1 MKKQPR
7 ILLGVTGSI
16 AAYKAVD
23 LLRLMQRDGWSVRV
37 IMTRAATEFVG
48 ELTFRTLSRHP
59 VAVDMFERPGRWE
72 PLHIALAQDADAMLI
87 APCTANVMAKIAN
100 GIADDLL
107 SCTALSIEVPLV
119 LAPAMNRAMLAH
131 PATVANLTYLRD
143 RGVHLVESGIG
154 DLACGTTGRG
164 RMADGAE
171 VMDVMRRVLGGAA
184 SLTSEKE
191 SCRNE

>member
-107 SCTALSIEVPLV
+107 SCTALSIEAPLV
-119 LAPAMNRAMLAH
+119 LAPAMNSAMLAH
-131 PATVANLTYLRD
+131 PATVANATCLRN
-143 RGVHLVESGIG
+143 RGVHVVESAIG

-164 RMADGAE
+164 RMADGAD
-171 VMDVMRRVLGGAA
+171 VMDVMRRVVGGATGP
-184 SLTSEKE
+184 TSQKGVIPQ
-191 SCRNE
+191 